1 MAPRLPGPRVSLHWP
16 SSSTPLPLVGAQF
29 GDQRDHSGG
38 DARTSRSASF
48 PCLAHQQPAGGAG
61 QIGHV
66 RAPLIEDQVEAGA
79 EAIPPLLQR
88 LDAAVAA
95 ADLRGR
101 SCRRKG
107 RLGDAMPTCQRQF
120 SERRVTGVIQ
130 EIRRFQDSGFPMT
143 LGMVASAG
151 RRSSRAAVRESSQLR
166 SCWEIRSRSDQ

>member
-1 MAPRLPGPRVSLHWP
+1 LWLLISSAMVS
-16 SSSTPLPLVGAQF
+16 AE
-29 GDQRDHSGG
+29 
-38 DARTSRSASF
+38 SASCS
-48 PCLAHQQPAGGAG
+48 PRTG

-120 SERRVTGVIQ
+120 SERR
-130 EIRRFQDSGFPMT
+130 
-143 LGMVASAG
+143 LN
-151 RRSSRAAVRESSQLR
+151 
-166 SCWEIRSRSDQ
+166 